1 MSVVRKI
8 RHFFKKYFI
17 TGMLVIIPVW
27 ATYYVLSALL
37 TVIDGMLG
45 DLPERYIGFTFPGM
59 GVITLLLLIL
69 LVGILSANFIGR
81 RFVKFGDS
89 LVQRVP
95 FARWVY
101 STVKKVI
108 ETFSLKQSFRSVVLV
123 EYPRKGSYSVGFV
136 TGEVPGE
143 TLGRSGAYQS
153 VFVPTT
159 PNPTS
164 GFLIIL
170 PADEITQLDI
180 PVEQGMQYIISVGF
194 LSLSDVQAG
203 KLKQAGEG
211 VA

>member
-1 MSVVRKI
+1 MI
-8 RHFFKKYFI
+8 I
-17 TGMLVIIPVW
+17 LV
-27 ATYYVLSALL
+27 
-37 TVIDGMLG
+37 
-45 DLPERYIGFTFPGM
+45 
-59 GVITLLLLIL
+59 
-69 LVGILSANFIGR
+69 VGILSANFIGR

-95 FARWVY
+95 LARWIY

-108 ETFSLKQSFRSVVLV
+108 ETFSLKQNFRSVVLV
-123 EYPRKGSYSVGFV
+123 EYPRKGSYCVGFV

-143 TLGRSGAYQS
+143 TMGRSGKYHS

-170 PADEITQLDI
+170 PADEITQIDI

-194 LSLSDVQAG
+194 LPLSEVQAG
-203 KLKQAGEG
+203 NLKQASEG